1 MSTAASTPSLA
12 DRFFVEAMSPA
23 FREDPYPHYERFRG
37 RDPLL
42 RVADTIWFALGHAE
56 VTNLLRHPRMSTDE
70 QQHAATEAG
79 NALDPN
85 RTRSLLFMDPPD
97 HTRLRNLVA
106 RAFTPRRIEGLR
118 AATEAITAELLDAM
132 PADGTPVDL
141 IQAFAYPLPVRVIC
155 SLLGIPPADEAVF
168 TGWSR
173 GIARSL
179 DPSVLR
185 SPAIDATIDQARSE
199 LRAYLAD
206 LLQFRRKS
214 PGDDLL
220 SGLAAVDADGD
231 RISSGE
237 VLSLAVLLLVAG
249 HETTVNLLGN
259 GVLALLRAP
268 DQLALLRQS
277 PELVAGA
284 VDELLRF
291 DGPVQITQ
299 RIATEDMDVGGC
311 QVRRGDEILLVLGAA
326 NRDPTVFAD
335 PNRLDVTRD
344 ARRHVGF
351 GGGIHHCLGAVL
363 ARMETQ
369 IALAGLL
376 DRFGHIE
383 LAGTPVRRPT
393 FTLRG
398 LETLPLA
405 LSSGGYAAC
414 GPRTSLPGSAPV
426 ASPSR

>member
-1 MSTAASTPSLA
+1 MSTPSLA

-37 RDPLL
+37 TKPLL
-42 RVADTIWFALGHAE
+42 RVADTIWFALGHGD
-56 VTNLLRHPRMSTDE
+56 VTNLLRHPGMSTDE
-70 QQHAATEAG
+70 SHATTEIGKTGPGAVK
-79 NALDPN
+79 
-85 RTRSLLFMDPPD
+85 TQSLLFMDPPD

-132 PADGTPVDL
+132 VADRAPVDL

-155 SLLGIPPADEAVF
+155 SLLGIPAADEAVF

-179 DPSVLR
+179 DPTILR
-185 SPAIDATIDQARSE
+185 SAEIDAAIEQARRE
-199 LRAYLAD
+199 LRAYLGD
-206 LLQFRRKS
+206 LLEFRRKT

-220 SGLAAVDADGD
+220 SGLAAVEADGD
-231 RISSGE
+231 RISPGE

-249 HETTVNLLGN
+249 HETTVNLIGN

-268 DQLALLRQS
+268 DQLAVLRRS
-277 PELVAGA
+277 PDLVGPA

-299 RIATEDMDVGGC
+299 RIATEDMEVVGC
-311 QVRRGDEILLVLGAA
+311 KVRGGDEILLVLGAA
-326 NRDPTVFAD
+326 NRDPAVFAE
-335 PNRLDVTRD
+335 PHRLDVTRD

-369 IALAGLL
+369 IALANLL
-376 DRFGHIE
+376 DRFGRIE
-383 LAGTPVRRPT
+383 LAGAPVRRPT

-398 LETLPLA
+398 LE
-405 LSSGGYAAC
+405 
-414 GPRTSLPGSAPV
+414 SLPV
-426 ASPSR
+426 ALA

>member
-1 MSTAASTPSLA
+1 MSTLSLA

-23 FREDPYPHYERFRG
+23 FRDDPYPHYERFRG
-37 RDPLL
+37 ASPLL
-42 RVADTIWFALGHAE
+42 RVADTIWFALGHGD
-56 VTNLLRHPRMSTDE
+56 VTNLLRHPGMSTDE
-70 QQHAATEAG
+70 SHATTEIGKTGPGAVK
-79 NALDPN
+79 
-85 RTRSLLFMDPPD
+85 TQSLLFMDPPD

-118 AATEAITAELLDAM
+118 ATTEAITAELLDAM
-132 PADGTPVDL
+132 VADGAPVDL

-155 SLLGIPPADEAVF
+155 SLLGIPAADEAVF

-179 DPSVLR
+179 DPTVLR
-185 SPAIDATIDQARSE
+185 SAEIDAAIEQARSE
-199 LRAYLAD
+199 LRAYLGD
-206 LLQFRRKS
+206 LLEFRRKT

-220 SGLAAVDADGD
+220 SGLAAVEADGD

-249 HETTVNLLGN
+249 HETTVNLIGN

-268 DQLALLRQS
+268 DQLALLRRS
-277 PELVAGA
+277 PERVVGA

-299 RIATEDMDVGGC
+299 RIATEDMEVVGC
-311 QVRRGDEILLVLGAA
+311 KVRGGDEILLVLGAA
-326 NRDPTVFAD
+326 NRDPTVFAE
-335 PNRLDVTRD
+335 PHRLDVTRD

-369 IALAGLL
+369 IALAAML
-376 DRFGHIE
+376 DRFGRIE
-383 LAGTPVRRPT
+383 LAGAPVRRPT

-398 LETLPLA
+398 LE
-405 LSSGGYAAC
+405 
-414 GPRTSLPGSAPV
+414 SLPV
-426 ASPSR
+426 ALN

>member
-1 MSTAASTPSLA
+1 MSASPSTPSLA

-23 FREDPYPHYERFRG
+23 FREDPYPYYERFRG
-37 RDPLL
+37 PSPLL
-42 RVADTIWFALGHAE
+42 GVAETIWFALGHAD
-56 VTNLLRHPRMSTDE
+56 VTTLLRHPRMSTDE

-155 SLLGIPPADEAVF
+155 RLLGIPEADEAVF
-168 TGWSR
+168 TGWSH

-199 LRAYLAD
+199 LRAYLGS
-206 LLQFRRKS
+206 LLEFRRKS

-277 PELVAGA
+277 PELVGGA

-299 RIATEDMDVGGC
+299 RIATEDMEVVGC
-311 QVRRGDEILLVLGAA
+311 KVRRGDEILLVLGAA
-326 NRDPTVFAD
+326 NRDPAIFAE
-335 PNRLDVTRD
+335 PHRLDVTRD

-369 IALAGLL
+369 IALTALL
-376 DRFGHIE
+376 DRFGTIE

-398 LETLPLA
+398 LE
-405 LSSGGYAAC
+405 
-414 GPRTSLPGSAPV
+414 SLPV
-426 ASPSR
+426 ALN

>member
-1 MSTAASTPSLA
+1 MSMPSLA

-23 FREDPYPHYERFRG
+23 FREDPYLHYERFRG
-37 RDPLL
+37 PDPLL
-42 RVADTIWFALGHAE
+42 RVADTIWFALGHAD
-56 VTNLLRHPRMSTDE
+56 VTALLRHPGMSTDE
-70 QQHAATEAG
+70 SHATTEIGQSGPGAVKSQ
-79 NALDPN
+79 
-85 RTRSLLFMDPPD
+85 SLLFMDPPD

-132 PADGTPVDL
+132 GSDGGPVDL

-155 SLLGIPPADEAVF
+155 NLLGIPEADEAVF

-179 DPSVLR
+179 DPTVLR
-185 SPAIDATIDQARSE
+185 SPAIDAAIEQARSE
-199 LRAYLAD
+199 LRAYLGE
-206 LLQFRRKS
+206 LLEARRKN

-220 SGLAAVDADGD
+220 SGLALVEADGD

-249 HETTVNLLGN
+249 HETTVNLIGN

-268 DQLALLRQS
+268 EQLALLQRS
-277 PELVAGA
+277 PDLVGAA

-299 RIATEDMDVGGC
+299 RIATEDMEVVGC

-326 NRDPTVFAD
+326 NRDPAVFAE
-335 PNRLDVTRD
+335 PYRLDVTRD

-369 IALAGLL
+369 IALAALL
-376 DRFGHIE
+376 DRFGRIE

-398 LETLPLA
+398 LE
-405 LSSGGYAAC
+405 
-414 GPRTSLPGSAPV
+414 SLPV
-426 ASPSR
+426 TLN

>member
-1 MSTAASTPSLA
+1 MSTPSLA

-23 FREDPYPHYERFRG
+23 FRDDPYPHYERFRG
-37 RDPLL
+37 PAPLL
-42 RVADTIWFALGHAE
+42 RVADTIWFALGHGD

-70 QQHAATEAG
+70 SHATTEIG
-79 NALDPN
+79 KTGPGEVK
-85 RTRSLLFMDPPD
+85 TQSLLFMDPPD

-118 AATEAITAELLDAM
+118 AATEAITAGLLDAM
-132 PADGTPVDL
+132 VTDSEPVDL

-155 SLLGIPPADEAVF
+155 SLLGIPAADEATF
-168 TGWSR
+168 TAWSR

-179 DPSVLR
+179 DPTILR
-185 SPAIDATIDQARSE
+185 STEIDAAIEQARRE
-199 LRAYLAD
+199 LRAYLGD
-206 LLQFRRKS
+206 LLEYRRKS

-220 SGLAAVDADGD
+220 SGLAAVEADGD

-249 HETTVNLLGN
+249 HETTVNLIGN
-259 GVLALLRAP
+259 GMLALLRAP
-268 DQLALLRQS
+268 DQLALLRRS
-277 PELVAGA
+277 PGLVGAA

-299 RIATEDMDVGGC
+299 RIATEDMEVVGC
-311 QVRRGDEILLVLGAA
+311 KVRRGDEILLVLGAA
-326 NRDPTVFAD
+326 NRDPAVFAE
-335 PNRLDVTRD
+335 PHRLDVTRD

-369 IALAGLL
+369 IALATLL
-376 DRFGHIE
+376 DRFGRIE
-383 LAGTPVRRPT
+383 LAGVPARRPT

-398 LETLPLA
+398 LESLPVA
-405 LSSGGYAAC
+405 LS
-414 GPRTSLPGSAPV
+414 
-426 ASPSR
+426 

>member
-1 MSTAASTPSLA
+1 VKS
-12 DRFFVEAMSPA
+12 
-23 FREDPYPHYERFRG
+23 
-37 RDPLL
+37 
-42 RVADTIWFALGHAE
+42 
-56 VTNLLRHPRMSTDE
+56 
-70 QQHAATEAG
+70 Q
-79 NALDPN
+79 
-85 RTRSLLFMDPPD
+85 SLLFMDPPD

-132 PADGTPVDL
+132 GSDGGPVDL

-155 SLLGIPPADEAVF
+155 NLLGIPEADEAVF

-179 DPSVLR
+179 DPTVLR
-185 SPAIDATIDQARSE
+185 SPAIDAAIEQARSE
-199 LRAYLAD
+199 LRAYLGE
-206 LLQFRRKS
+206 LLEARRKN

-220 SGLAAVDADGD
+220 SGLALVEADGD

-249 HETTVNLLGN
+249 HETTVNLIGN

-268 DQLALLRQS
+268 EQLALLQRS
-277 PELVAGA
+277 PDLVGAA

-299 RIATEDMDVGGC
+299 RIATEDMEVVGC

-326 NRDPTVFAD
+326 NRDPAVFAE
-335 PNRLDVTRD
+335 PYRLDVTRD

-369 IALAGLL
+369 IALAALL
-376 DRFGHIE
+376 DRFGRIE

-398 LETLPLA
+398 LE
-405 LSSGGYAAC
+405 
-414 GPRTSLPGSAPV
+414 SLPV
-426 ASPSR
+426 TLN

>member
-1 MSTAASTPSLA
+1 MSTPSLA

-23 FREDPYPHYERFRG
+23 FREAPYPHYERFRG
-37 RDPLL
+37 PAPLL
-42 RVADTIWFALGHAE
+42 RVADTIWFALGHAD
-56 VTNLLRHPRMSTDE
+56 VTALLRHPRMSTDE
-70 QQHAATEAG
+70 SHATTEIG
-79 NALDPN
+79 QSGPNAIKSQ
-85 RTRSLLFMDPPD
+85 SLLFMDPPD

-106 RAFTPRRIEGLR
+106 RTFTPRRIEGLR
-118 AATEAITAELLDAM
+118 AATEAITTELLDAM
-132 PADGTPVDL
+132 GSDGRPVDL

-155 SLLGIPPADEAVF
+155 SLLGIPEADEAVF

-179 DPSVLR
+179 DPTILR
-185 SPAIDATIDQARSE
+185 SPEIDAAIDQARSE
-199 LRAYLAD
+199 LRAYLGD
-206 LLQFRRKS
+206 LLAFRRKA

-220 SGLAAVDADGD
+220 SGLAAVEADGD

-249 HETTVNLLGN
+249 HETTVNLIGN

-268 DQLALLRQS
+268 EQLALLRRS
-277 PELVAGA
+277 PDLVGAA

-299 RIATEDMDVGGC
+299 RVATEDMEVVGC

-326 NRDPTVFAD
+326 NRDPTVFAE
-335 PNRLDVTRD
+335 PHRLDVTRD

-369 IALAGLL
+369 IALAALL
-376 DRFGHIE
+376 DRVGRIE

-398 LETLPLA
+398 LE
-405 LSSGGYAAC
+405 
-414 GPRTSLPGSAPV
+414 SLPV
-426 ASPSR
+426 ALN

>member
-1 MSTAASTPSLA
+1 
-12 DRFFVEAMSPA
+12 
-23 FREDPYPHYERFRG
+23 
-37 RDPLL
+37 
-42 RVADTIWFALGHAE
+42 
-56 VTNLLRHPRMSTDE
+56 MSTDE
-70 QQHAATEAG
+70 SHATTEIGKTGAG
-79 NALDPN
+79 AVK
-85 RTRSLLFMDPPD
+85 TQSLLFMDPPD

-132 PADGTPVDL
+132 VADRAPVDL

-155 SLLGIPPADEAVF
+155 SLLGIPAADEAVF

-179 DPSVLR
+179 DPTILR
-185 SPAIDATIDQARSE
+185 SAEIDATIE
-199 LRAYLAD
+199 
-206 LLQFRRKS
+206 
-214 PGDDLL
+214 
-220 SGLAAVDADGD
+220 LAAVEADGD

-249 HETTVNLLGN
+249 HETTVNLIGN

-268 DQLALLRQS
+268 DQLAVLRRS
-277 PELVAGA
+277 PDLVGPA

-299 RIATEDMDVGGC
+299 RIATEDMEVVGC
-311 QVRRGDEILLVLGAA
+311 KVRGGDEILLVLGAA
-326 NRDPTVFAD
+326 NRDPAVFAE
-335 PNRLDVTRD
+335 PHRLNVTRD

-369 IALAGLL
+369 IALANLL
-376 DRFGHIE
+376 DRFGRIE
-383 LAGTPVRRPT
+383 LAGAPVRRPT

-398 LETLPLA
+398 LE
-405 LSSGGYAAC
+405 
-414 GPRTSLPGSAPV
+414 SLPV
-426 ASPSR
+426 ALA